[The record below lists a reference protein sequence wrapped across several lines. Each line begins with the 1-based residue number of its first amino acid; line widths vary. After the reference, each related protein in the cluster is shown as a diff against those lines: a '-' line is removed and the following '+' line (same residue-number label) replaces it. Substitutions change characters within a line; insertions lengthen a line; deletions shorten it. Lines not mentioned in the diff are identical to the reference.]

1 MSILDRIADERFLT
15 HRLRSTSTAGMVGTA
30 LVGVLFL
37 YRLYF
42 LQITDWPLFAI
53 LFLVVL
59 IKFGIMAYY
68 FLTD

>member
-1 MSILDRIADERFLT
+1 MSILDRIVDERFLT
-15 HRLRSTSTAGMVGTA
+15 HRLRSTSTAGMVGAA

-42 LQITDWPLFAI
+42 LHITDWPLFAI
-53 LFLVVL
+53 LLLVVL
-59 IKFGIMAYY
+59 IKLGIMAYY